1 LKKTVF
7 ILIIITFTLLYY
19 LGILTKEETLP
30 LSKDVSSI
38 DSPLLTERAFDTK
51 EIGFLKFRSGDR
63 RASFFSKKEL
73 DQLYQLKLD
82 KGIRNLPVLSL
93 FLIREAK
100 KARKNGNSDRA
111 IELATYSIQLS
122 PDLPQPYFE
131 LARAHWQRTPFQ
143 LNKILPEIFKGQ
155 MARFNH
161 YPSSLSFFYNIFYIL
176 SNAILMA
183 FIVFG
188 IVVMVKYF
196 PLYFYD
202 LRKNLTQKM
211 SSFFSNGIKS
221 LFLFVPFFLRLDI
234 LWAILFWNI
243 LLWGYVGKKERQFIV
258 VFLIILAYL
267 PLFLR
272 SSSSVLNGFSSDII
286 LEMNEANQGNWDRGT
301 EERLRQW
308 LAIHPDDAEVLFT
321 LGLIEKRQGRY
332 HAAEEFYQ
340 KAADHGPNFSKIFSN
355 LGNVYLAQKKTQE
368 AIAFY
373 QQAIKLNRNKGAYY
387 FNLYR
392 AYSQETLL
400 SERIGRAYQRARQLD
415 PGLVDYYSMIESP
428 NMNRLVV
435 DEVLTTQRL
444 WERFLPQ
451 LFGREWLLIRLF
463 TAWFEKI
470 PSGVPFLFPII
481 FLGFLI
487 EMSRYSR
494 ARRFLTRCPMCGNP
508 TYRLY
513 LGTSDQ
519 EFVCFN
525 CYRVFI
531 QKEKLYPK
539 VEGKKSIQTHEF
551 QKQNHF
557 TAKFLSFFF
566 VGFGHLWREDLFK
579 GLILLFLF
587 FIFILRFIYW
597 NGVVISPVAQP
608 FISAWSIIFWGGLF
622 ILFYLLSIRWAYKEK
637 PRFETER

>member
-1 LKKTVF
+1 MKKTVF
-7 ILIIITFTLLYY
+7 ILIIIIFSLLYY
-19 LGILTKEETLP
+19 LGILAEKENLP
-30 LSKDVSSI
+30 LSEDVSSI
-38 DSPLLTERAFDTK
+38 DIPLLTERSFDAK

-63 RASFFSKKEL
+63 RAFSLSKKEL

-100 KARKNGNSDRA
+100 QARKNGNSDQA

-131 LARAHWQRTPFQ
+131 LARAHWQQTPFQ

-155 MARFNH
+155 MARFHH

-202 LRKNLTQKM
+202 LRKNFTQKM
-211 SSFFSNGIKS
+211 SSLLFIGIKV

-267 PLFLR
+267 PSLLR
-272 SSSSVLNGFSSDII
+272 SSSSFLNEFSSDII
-286 LEMNEANQGNWDRGT
+286 LEINKANQENWDRGT
-301 EERLRQW
+301 EENLRQW

-332 HAAEEFYQ
+332 LTAEEFYR
-340 KAADHGPNFSKIFSN
+340 KAADHDPTFSGTFSN

-368 AIAFY
+368 AIASY

-392 AYSQETLL
+392 AYSQETFF
-400 SERIGRAYQRARQLD
+400 SERTGRTYQRARQLD
-415 PGLVDYYSMIESP
+415 PGLVDYYSMIESS

-435 DEVLTTQRL
+435 DEVLTAQRL

-451 LFGREWLLIRLF
+451 LTGREWVLVRLF

-470 PSGVPFLFPII
+470 PSGVPFLVPII
-481 FLGFLI
+481 FFGFLI

-494 ARRFLTRCPMCGNP
+494 TRRFLTRCPKCGSP
-508 TYRLY
+508 TYRFY

-519 EFVCFN
+519 EFVCSN

-531 QKEKLYPK
+531 QKEKINPK
-539 VEGKKSIQTHEF
+539 VVEKKSIQAHEF

-557 TAKFLSFFF
+557 TAKFLSLFF
-566 VGFGHLWREDLFK
+566 VGFDYLWREDPFK

-587 FIFILRFIYW
+587 FIFILKFIYW
-597 NGVVISPVAQP
+597 NGVLISPVTQP
-608 FISAWSIIFWGGLF
+608 FISAWSIIFCGGLF
-622 ILFYLLSIRWAYKEK
+622 ILFYLLSIRRAYKQK
-637 PRFETER
+637 PRFETKE